1 MTTRAHDELTLAI
14 LDMRRHRMPAHVA
27 KQFGI
32 TRERVIQLCA
42 QIKDADVRTSTKNN
56 VETLYEILLHYP
68 HR

>member
-27 KQFGI
+27 RHFKV
-32 TRERVIQLCA
+32 TRERVIQICA
-42 QIKDADVRTSTKNN
+42 QIKDADVKTSTKNN
-56 VETLYEILLHYP
+56 FETLYEILLHYP